1 MIHSMTGYGKASQ
14 EINNK
19 KFNVEIR
26 TLNSKSL
33 DFNLKIPTSFREKE
47 GEIRALASQ
56 YLERGKVDLWFTV
69 EGFGDANNYTIN
81 KQLAA
86 IYLSELKSFA
96 SEHDLK
102 ETDWMQ
108 IVFRM
113 PEVVKAAEEN
123 ITDEEWD
130 TAKHAIVA
138 AFQQVNVFRKSEGQN
153 IALSL
158 EKNVQKIEELLAQ
171 VEPFEKERVRLLRD
185 KITRSLSELSNENNI
200 DQVRFEE
207 ELVYY
212 LEKLDISEE
221 KTRLKRHCDYF
232 LETMKTEMY
241 SGKKLNFI
249 SQEMGREI
257 NTLGSKSNNADL
269 QRIVVMMKDELEK
282 IKEMVL
288 NVL

>member
-19 KFNVEIR
+19 KINVEIR

-33 DFNLKIPTSFREKE
+33 DFNLKIPTNFREKE

-86 IYLSELKSFA
+86 TYLNELKSFA

-113 PEVVKAAEEN
+113 PEVVKAAEDNVTE
-123 ITDEEWD
+123 EEWNS
-130 TAKHAIVA
+130 AKNAIVS
-138 AFQQVNVFRKSEGQN
+138 AFEQVNVFRKSEGEN
-153 IALSL
+153 IASTLAN
-158 EKNVQKIEELLAQ
+158 NVQKIEELLLQ
-171 VEPFEKERVRLLRD
+171 VEPFEKERVRLLRE
-185 KITRSLSELSNENNI
+185 KITRSLSELSNESNI

-232 LETMKTEMY
+232 IETMKTEMY

>member
-1 MIHSMTGYGKASQ
+1 MIQSMTGFGKASQ
-14 EINNK
+14 EFKSK
-19 KFNVEIR
+19 KINVEIR

-47 GEIRALASQ
+47 GEIRTLASQ
-56 YLERGKVDLWFTV
+56 FLERGKVDLWLTV
-69 EGFGDANNYTIN
+69 EGFGDANNYAIN
-81 KQLAA
+81 QDLASNYLKQ
-86 IYLSELKSFA
+86 LKSFA
-96 SEHDLK
+96 SQNDLK

-108 IVFRM
+108 IIFRM
-113 PEVVKAAEEN
+113 PDVVKAAEEN
-123 ITDEEWD
+123 ITDQEWETVRNTIV
-130 TAKHAIVA
+130 TA
-138 AFQQVNVFRKSEGQN
+138 FEQVNNFRSSEGN
-153 IALSL
+153 DIATTLQ
-158 EKNVQKIEELLAQ
+158 KNVAKIEELLTQ
-171 VEPFEKERVRLLRD
+171 VQPFEKERVRLLRE
-185 KITRSLSELSNENNI
+185 KIQRSLAEITSDKNI

-207 ELVYY
+207 ELIYY

-232 LETMKTEMY
+232 LETMNTEQY

-257 NTLGSKSNNADL
+257 NTLGSKANNADL

>member
-19 KFNVEIR
+19 KINVEIR

-33 DFNLKIPTSFREKE
+33 DFNLKIPTNFREKE

-86 IYLSELKSFA
+86 TYLNELKSFA

-113 PEVVKAAEEN
+113 PEVVKAAEDNVTE
-123 ITDEEWD
+123 EEWNS
-130 TAKHAIVA
+130 AKNAIVS
-138 AFQQVNVFRKSEGQN
+138 AFEQVNVFRKSEGEN
-153 IALSL
+153 IANTLAN
-158 EKNVQKIEELLAQ
+158 NVQKIEELLLQ
-171 VEPFEKERVRLLRD
+171 VEPFEKERVRLLRE
-185 KITRSLSELSNENNI
+185 KITRSLSELSNESNI

-232 LETMKTEMY
+232 IETMKTEMY